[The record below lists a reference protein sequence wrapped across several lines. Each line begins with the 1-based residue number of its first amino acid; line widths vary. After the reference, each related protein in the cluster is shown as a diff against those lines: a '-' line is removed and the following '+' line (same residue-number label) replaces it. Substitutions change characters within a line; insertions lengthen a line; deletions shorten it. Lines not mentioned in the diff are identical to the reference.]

1 MNGNYKKKN
10 RTKKLTIISLLLI
23 LILSISFLN
32 ACTPKNSSPEA
43 SFYQPS
49 SEKSEIQTHKA
60 STNSTEKITTEK
72 TKENV
77 TEDPDYSKENSITS
91 VTSES
96 SSAVSEQ
103 VTTKKQTTK
112 NTTTSKTSKAKT
124 SASTKTAATT
134 TSTTSSTTTKAAT
147 TTTTTPDG
155 KITVYL
161 TINCVN
167 AVNANLSAAASYAPD
182 GIMMSNK
189 ELSVKQG
196 STVLDVLN
204 VLKESGYV
212 ISASNNFLGTY
223 VSAIQ
228 GISSGAASGSGGWIF
243 SVNGN
248 FPNTS
253 ASNLIVTN
261 GDRISF
267 HYTIKTG
274 DVPGSPY

>member
-23 LILSISFLN
+23 FILSISFLN
-32 ACTPKNSSPEA
+32 ACTPKNSSPDA
-43 SFYQPS
+43 SCYQPS
-49 SEKSEIQTHKA
+49 SEESEIQTPKA

-112 NTTTSKTSKAKT
+112 STTTSKTSKAKT

-167 AVNANLSAAASYAPD
+167 AVNANLTAAASYAPD

-189 ELSVKQG
+189 ELSVKPG
-196 STVLDVLN
+196 STVLD